1 MKMTTILGSRI
12 QRKLIISFLLLG
24 TIPMLAMGV
33 LSYSKSSKMLVD
45 QTNAQMKDMAS
56 KGIEQ
61 LDAFLT
67 LYKMQVEALSSPL
80 KMAIDEVAVGIEI
93 PEGEID
99 LLHKHFESYLKK
111 HPAIRRVRLFD
122 PKGDE
127 KFSTLKDKTDFD
139 KESSSPWFRKVLAS
153 REVCLSDMFISKE
166 TKEPLLIIAKTEYG
180 VIEPEKPAAV
190 IAVEIWGRQVTTSL
204 ENVKFGEEGY
214 TFVLNQEGHVIAH
227 PDKTKLFQL
236 NLSSTDFGKK
246 IMSKKSGTME
256 YVWEGK
262 KRFSS
267 FLEYPVMQWVI
278 VSSALKKDVLSSVN
292 GMRTQFILMGIVIA
306 GIALVTALLISLRII
321 RPIHRV
327 VQGLTEGAR
336 QMSSASN
343 QVSQASQQVAQGTAE
358 QASGIEEASSSL
370 EEIGSMTKQNAANA
384 VEANGLM
391 SEVGNLV
398 NKGKESMDRMNAAIE
413 KIKRSSDA
421 TSKIVKTID
430 EIAFQTNLL
439 ALNAAVEA
447 ARAGDAGKGFAVVA
461 EEVRNLAQRAGEAA
475 RNTAALIEGSAKD
488 ADQGVSVASDTAKA
502 LKDVTT
508 SVQKVSELVSEI
520 AAASKEQAQGIEQVT
535 AAVAQM
541 NQVTQTNAAS
551 AEESA
556 SAGEE
561 LNAQVEQVKGMIQE
575 LIAIAGRS
583 NGAYSESD
591 QVANTARHV
600 SERLRHA
607 AVDFLRHDPQE
618 GRTRVVPG
626 VPKRV
631 QSKAKK
637 PIEDKR
643 STRKAPAEGTPFRE
657 GEGEENDEDVLR
669 HF

>member
-1 MKMTTILGSRI
+1 M
-12 QRKLIISFLLLG
+12 LI
-24 TIPMLAMGV
+24 MGI
-33 LSYSKSSKMLVD
+33 LSYWKSSKILVD
-45 QTNAQMKDMAS
+45 QTNAQMRNMAA

-61 LDAFLT
+61 LEAFLT
-67 LYKMQVEALSSPL
+67 IYKMQVEGLSAPL
-80 KMAIDEVAVGIEI
+80 KMAIDEVAVGIKI
-93 PEGEID
+93 PDGEMD
-99 LLHKHFESYLKK
+99 SLLKYFEKYLKK
-111 HPAIRRVRLFD
+111 HPAIRRVRLLD
-122 PKGDE
+122 NKGDE
-127 KFSTLKDKTDFD
+127 KFSTSKNKTDFE
-139 KESSSPWFRKVLAS
+139 KESSSPWFQKALAS
-153 REVCLSDMFISKE
+153 REVCLGEMFISKE
-166 TKEPLLIIAKTEYG
+166 TNEPLLIIAKTEYG
-180 VIEPEKPAAV
+180 QIDPNKPAAV
-190 IAVEIWGRQVTTSL
+190 IAAEVWGRHVTTSL
-204 ENVKFGEEGY
+204 ENVKFGKEGY
-214 TFVLNQEGHVIAH
+214 TFVLNREGYVIAH

-236 NLSSTDFGKK
+236 NLSSTDFGKEVL
-246 IMSKKSGTME
+246 SKKNGGME

-262 KRFSS
+262 KRFVS
-267 FLEYPVMQWVI
+267 FQEYPLMQWVI
-278 VSSALKKDVLSSVN
+278 VSSALKEDVLSSVN
-292 GMRTQFILMGIVIA
+292 GMRTQFILIGIVIA
-306 GIALVTALLISLRII
+306 GIALVTAILMSWRIT

-327 VQGLTEGAR
+327 VETLTEGAK

-343 QVSQASQQVAQGTAE
+343 QVSEASQQVAQGTAE

-370 EEIGSMTKQNAANA
+370 EEIGSMTKQNASNA
-384 VEANGLM
+384 GEANGLM
-391 SEVGNLV
+391 SEVGDLV

-421 TSKIVKTID
+421 TSRIVKTID

-475 RNTAALIEGSAKD
+475 RNTAALIEGSVKD
-488 ADQGVSVASDTAKA
+488 ADQGVSVASETAKA

-535 AAVAQM
+535 TAVAQM

-561 LNAQVEQVKGMIQE
+561 LNAQVKQVKGMIQE
-575 LIAIAGRS
+575 LIAIAGSS
-583 NGAYSESD
+583 NEAYNEGD
-591 QVANTARHV
+591 QVANRARHV
-600 SERLRHA
+600 VERLRHA
-607 AVDFLRHDPQE
+607 TVDFLNDGPQE

-626 VPKRV
+626 APKRK

-637 PIEDKR
+637 PLEDKP
-643 STRKAPAEGTPFRE
+643 STQKAPEEVTSFRK
-657 GEGEENDEDVLR
+657 GEEKENDEDVLR